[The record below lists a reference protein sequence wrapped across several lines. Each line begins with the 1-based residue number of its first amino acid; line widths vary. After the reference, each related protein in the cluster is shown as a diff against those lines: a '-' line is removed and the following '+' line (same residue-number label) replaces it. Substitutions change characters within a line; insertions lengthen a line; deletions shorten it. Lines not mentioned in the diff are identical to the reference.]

1 MSRQPGFSERLAL
14 IERAKPLRFNLI
26 LFGVI
31 AAGWV
36 FWSPVQAA
44 AILLLGTSLR
54 AWLFR
59 AGDFGDRILA
69 RYWGWDQ
76 PQNSRTR

>member
-1 MSRQPGFSERLAL
+1 MCDTHHMSQHPGLSERLAL
-14 IERAKPLRFNLI
+14 IERVHPLRFNLI

-54 AWLFR
+54 VWLFR
-59 AGDFGDRILA
+59 AGGFGDRILA
-69 RYWGWDQ
+69 R
-76 PQNSRTR
+76 